1 MKLGKK
7 ILTGLLIVVVAIIV
21 LITVIIMRL
30 DSIVAEG
37 MRTFGTK
44 ATGTEV
50 KVDSVSI
57 SLLGGDLAVNEFSVA
72 NPAGYKAKEAF
83 SFDLVSVDL
92 DMDSMFSDT
101 IIVNEVL
108 IDNVK
113 IDFEPTLQGGSNLTD
128 IKNNIMNFVKKEKDV
143 DVEEPAEKEKA
154 ETEKK
159 SKKVIIKKFIIKNG
173 TVTVSSSILDQ
184 SVSLKMSQIELNDL
198 GKESNMGETFS
209 KIYEKI
215 LEEVMSVVSAANIK
229 GLDMDKIQSTLFKD
243 IPEGA
248 GKVGEEVGKTLKD
261 IGDKLF

>member
-7 ILTGLLIVVVAIIV
+7 ILTALLIVIIAILVLVTVV
-21 LITVIIMRL
+21 LMRL
-30 DSIVAEG
+30 DSIVAGG

-50 KVDSVSI
+50 KVKSVSI
-57 SLLGGDLAVNEFSVA
+57 SLLGGDLAINNFSVA
-72 NPAGYKAKEAF
+72 NPADYKSKEAL

-92 DMDSMFSDT
+92 DVNSMFSDT

-113 IDFEPTLQGGSNLTD
+113 IDFEPTLTGGSNLTD
-128 IKNNIMNFVKKEKDV
+128 IKNNIMNFVKKEKG
-143 DVEEPAEKEKA
+143 ETAEKPAEEEKPA
-154 ETEKK
+154 TNEKG
-159 SKKVIIKKFIIKNG
+159 KKVIIKKFIINNG
-173 TVTVSSSILDQ
+173 TVTVSSSMLDQ
-184 SVSLKMSQIELNDL
+184 SIPLTLSKIELNDL

-209 KIYEKI
+209 KIYDKI
-215 LEEVMSVVSAANIK
+215 LEEVIKVVSAAKIE

-243 IPEGA
+243 LPESA

-261 IGDKLF
+261 ISDKLF